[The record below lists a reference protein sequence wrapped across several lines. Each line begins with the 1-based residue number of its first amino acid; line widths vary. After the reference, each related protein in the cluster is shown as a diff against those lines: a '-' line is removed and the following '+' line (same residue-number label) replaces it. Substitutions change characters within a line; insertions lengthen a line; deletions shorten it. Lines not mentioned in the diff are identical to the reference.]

1 MPLSEKE
8 LQEEKDK
15 FLRLEGFDP
24 NRECL
29 RTFASRE
36 AYNAAAKRGCVYIA
50 KKSEETPHAYEKRIG
65 ASKDAFR
72 ECAKQLV
79 RDFVEQRYNTSVSG
93 DAHREN
99 LEELA
104 AQISAICPN
113 ILRNENENENE
124 NGRFRIGTTQKFV
137 NLYLKYLWAGNK
149 IPEPPHCPFDRIILV
164 NKLRTQ
170 AKWTRMDNI
179 NEYEQW
185 VDRWVDKVACLVA
198 KNKQYSSITEWS
210 IAEWELVEYNQ
221 QFPSGKKKS
230 KKN

>member
-1 MPLSEKE
+1 MPPIKDK

-15 FLRLEGFDP
+15 FLRLEGFDPNRKCLP

-50 KKSEETPHAYEKRIG
+50 KKPKETYYAHEKRIG
-65 ASKDAFR
+65 AFKDAFR
-72 ECAKQLV
+72 ESAKQLV
-79 RDFVEQRYNTSVSG
+79 RDFVDQRYNTSVSG
-93 DAHREN
+93 DAHSEN

-113 ILRNENENENE
+113 ILRNENE

-164 NKLRTQ
+164 NKLCIQAAWTQ
-170 AKWTRMDNI
+170 MDNI
-179 NEYEQW
+179 GEYKK
-185 VDRWVDKVACLVA
+185 WVDKVACLVA
-198 KNKQYSSITEWS
+198 KNKQYSS

-230 KKN
+230 KKSKKN

>member
-1 MPLSEKE
+1 MLLSEDK
-8 LQEEKDK
+8 LQEEKRK

-36 AYNAAAKRGCVYIA
+36 AYNAAAKRGRVYIA
-50 KKSEETPHAYEKRIG
+50 KKPEETHYAYEKRKG
-65 ASKDAFR
+65 AFR
-72 ECAKQLV
+72 KCAKQLV

-93 DAHREN
+93 DAHRKN
-99 LEELA
+99 LEKLA

-113 ILRNENENENE
+113 ILRDKSENKNRNKNE

-149 IPEPPHCPFDRIILV
+149 ILEPPHCPFDQIILV

-179 NEYEQW
+179 KEYKQW
-185 VDRWVDKVACLVA
+185 VDKAACLVA
-198 KNKQYSSITEWS
+198 KNGQYSS
-210 IAEWELVEYNQ
+210 IAEWELVEYSRR
-221 QFPSGKKKS
+221 FPFGKKKS